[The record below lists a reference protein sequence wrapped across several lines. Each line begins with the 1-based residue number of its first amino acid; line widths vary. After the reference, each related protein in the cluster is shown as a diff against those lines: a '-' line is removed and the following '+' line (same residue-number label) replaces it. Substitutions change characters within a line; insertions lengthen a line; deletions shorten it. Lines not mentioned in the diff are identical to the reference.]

1 MKRLVRIICL
11 IIIAALLPTLTACDR
26 RYDEA
31 EVKAA
36 AKELIV
42 ASAFLN
48 DIYYGNGMKYLENSS
63 RNNGVYCEADPAYLL
78 EYGFKTLSELRT
90 MTKKVFTEAHSERMF
105 KGSFSGTFS
114 QTGGSSMARYYQKV
128 DKLGNP
134 EYIMVYSEYES
145 LIKGVANYDLESIK
159 VLGAEG
165 DRVYITVDVCITYE
179 DKQQNTSVKIALLE
193 EENGWRFDSP
203 SYVSYNE
210 YLDIY
215 EELQKG

>member
-1 MKRLVRIICL
+1 
-11 IIIAALLPTLTACDR
+11 
-26 RYDEA
+26 
-31 EVKAA
+31 
-36 AKELIV
+36 
-42 ASAFLN
+42 
-48 DIYYGNGMKYLENSS
+48 
-63 RNNGVYCEADPAYLL
+63 
-78 EYGFKTLSELRT
+78 
-90 MTKKVFTEAHSERMF
+90 
-105 KGSFSGTFS
+105 
-114 QTGGSSMARYYQKV
+114 MARYYQKV